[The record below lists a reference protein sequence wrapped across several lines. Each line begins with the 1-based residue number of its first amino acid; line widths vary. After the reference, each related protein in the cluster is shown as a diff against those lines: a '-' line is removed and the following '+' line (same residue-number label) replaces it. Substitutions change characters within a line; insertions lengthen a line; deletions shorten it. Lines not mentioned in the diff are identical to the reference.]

1 VNRSVRYQVV
11 STMGAR
17 RAAGMSPTRLL
28 SNEAAQKLLEFSHDV
43 ACVVG
48 FDGHIRQHTANWQ
61 EDPAQSNRDVAGAPF
76 ITFVHADDRQE
87 TRRRLEMLTT
97 GAVAAIEIENR
108 FSRLDGTYAW
118 LSWHVTA
125 DRREKL
131 LYCRAQDLSSRTTS
145 AGGDVEV
152 EARRRLD
159 ISDAVAVTDADDVL
173 RYVSPSCRQ
182 LLGYTSTELIGKP
195 VSRLIHPDDRALA
208 GLAKQGNAIGEGA
221 RTVSLRYRCKDGS
234 YAWIESKSKAIIDPL
249 TGAVLETQALMRDIG
264 QRKEAQESIEHQAL
278 TDALTGLANRTLL
291 ADRLN
296 QGLRH
301 LKRSPGFVG
310 VLMLDLDHFKVI
322 NDTHGH
328 HVGDAVLLEA
338 AARLQRLARPDD
350 TVARFGGDE
359 FVVVVQG
366 LADPADLTA
375 FADRIVAG
383 LRAPFQVGDDE
394 VVATVSI
401 GIAVASQPDTLA
413 EDLLREADTALYR
426 AKDQGRDR
434 HEVYGAALQVRAM
447 ERQETERLVRRAL
460 AEERLI
466 VRYQPIVE
474 LATGRTVEAEAL
486 LRIDDAER
494 GHFSPE
500 HFLTVAEETG
510 LLPAMD
516 ERVRTTA
523 LRELVGWRA
532 TPSLRGVE
540 RLAVNLSARELANP
554 QFTARLAARLHA
566 VGLEG
571 SDLSIEVTE
580 HVLMQTSHSAV
591 TSLAELRDIGVHV
604 GLDDFGTG
612 LTALSHLH
620 SFPLDY
626 VKIDRSFVEYI
637 TADARSSSIVAAIIH
652 LAHAHDLSVVA
663 EGVETAEQ
671 LATLRHLG
679 CDRAQGFL
687 FSPPVSAADFMNL
700 LKREAA

>member
-1 VNRSVRYQVV
+1 
-11 STMGAR
+11 MGAR
-17 RAAGMSPTRLL
+17 RDASLSATTLL
-28 SNEAAQKLLEFSHDV
+28 SNEAAQKLLELSHDV

-61 EDPAQSNRDVAGAPF
+61 HGLGGPTRDVAGSPF
-76 ITFVHADDRQE
+76 ITFVHPDDRRE

-97 GAVAAIEIENR
+97 GVAEAIEIENR

-125 DRREKL
+125 DRLEQL
-131 LYCRAQDLSSRTTS
+131 LYCRAQDLGSRTTS

-159 ISDAVAVTDADDVL
+159 ISDAVAVTDAHDVL
-173 RYVSPSCRQ
+173 RYVSPSCQQ
-182 LLGYTSTELIGKP
+182 LLGYTSAELIGKP

-208 GLAKQGNAIGEGA
+208 GLAQQGNATGEGA
-221 RTVSLRYRCKDGS
+221 RTLSLRYRCKDGS
-234 YAWIESKSKAIIDPL
+234 YTWIESKSTAIIDPL

-264 QRKEAQESIEHQAL
+264 QRKEAQASIERQAL
-278 TDALTGLANRTLL
+278 TDALIGLANRTLL
-291 ADRLN
+291 ADRLK

-301 LKRSPGFVG
+301 LQRSPGFVG

-338 AARLQRLARPDD
+338 AARLQHLARPDD

-366 LADPADLTA
+366 IADPADLTA

-401 GIAVASQPDTLA
+401 GIAVASQPDTLP

-460 AEERLI
+460 AEELLI

-474 LATGRTVEAEAL
+474 LTACRTVEAEAL

-500 HFLTVAEETG
+500 HFLVVAEETG

-516 ERVRTTA
+516 ERVRATA
-523 LRELVGWRA
+523 LRELVAWRA

-554 QFTARLAARLHA
+554 QFTARLAERLYA
-566 VGLEG
+566 AGLDG

-591 TSLAELRDIGVHV
+591 TSLAALRDIGVHV

-626 VKIDRSFVEYI
+626 VKIDRSFVEHI
-637 TADARSSSIVAAIIH
+637 TDDGRSSSIVAAIID
-652 LAHAHDLSVVA
+652 LAHAHGLSVVA
-663 EGVETAEQ
+663 EGVETADQ
-671 LATLRHLG
+671 LATLRQLG
-679 CDRAQGFL
+679 CDRAQGYL
-687 FSPPVSAADFMNL
+687 FSPPVSAGDFINL

>member
-1 VNRSVRYQVV
+1 
-11 STMGAR
+11 MR
-17 RAAGMSPTRLL
+17 RAAHLSATTLL
-28 SNEAAQKLLEFSHDV
+28 SKEAAQKLLEFSDDA
-43 ACVVG
+43 ACVIG
-48 FDGHIRQHTANWQ
+48 FDGHITQHSASWQ
-61 EDPAQSNRDVAGAPF
+61 RDLAYLSGDAAGAAF
-76 ITFVHADDRQE
+76 VSFVHPGDRQE
-87 TRRRLEMLTT
+87 TRRRLKMLTSGT
-97 GAVAAIEIENR
+97 VAAIEIETR
-108 FSRLDGTYAW
+108 FRRLDGSYAW
-118 LSWHVTA
+118 LCWHMTA
-125 DRREKL
+125 DPKERL
-131 LYCRAQDLSSRTTS
+131 LYCLAQDLSGRKTS
-145 AGGDVEV
+145 SGGDVEV

-173 RYVSPSCRQ
+173 RYVSPSCWQ
-182 LLGYTSTELIGKP
+182 LLGYTSAELIGKP
-195 VSRLIHPDDRALA
+195 VRGLIHPDDRALA
-208 GLAKQGNAIGEGA
+208 GLTHHGNATGAGA

-264 QRKEAQESIEHQAL
+264 QRKEAQATIERQAL

-322 NDTHGH
+322 NDTLGH
-328 HVGDAVLLEA
+328 QVGDSVLLEA

-383 LRAPFQVGDDE
+383 LRVPFQIGDDE

-401 GIAVASQPDTLA
+401 GIAVASQPDSLP

-460 AEERLI
+460 ADERLI
-466 VRYQPIVE
+466 VHYQPIVHVANGE
-474 LATGRTVEAEAL
+474 TVEVEAL

-494 GHFSPE
+494 GHFSPQ
-500 HFLTVAEETG
+500 HFLLIAEEIG

-516 ERVRTTA
+516 ERVRRIA
-523 LRELVGWRA
+523 LGELAAWRA
-532 TPSLRGVE
+532 IPSLRGIE
-540 RLAVNLSARELANP
+540 RLAVNLSARELASP
-554 QFTARLAARLHA
+554 EFTARLGSCLHA
-566 VGLEG
+566 AGLEG

-591 TSLAELRDIGVHV
+591 TALAELRDFGAHV

-612 LTALSHLH
+612 LSALSHLY
-620 SFPLDY
+620 SFPLDFI
-626 VKIDRSFVEYI
+626 KIDQSHVEQI
-637 TADARSSSIVAAIIH
+637 AVDVRSSSIVAAIID
-652 LAHAHDLSVVA
+652 LAHAHGLFVVA

-671 LATLRHLG
+671 LAVLRQLG

-687 FSPPVSAADFMNL
+687 FSPPVSSADFVNL
-700 LKREAA
+700 LARDAVPA

>member
-1 VNRSVRYQVV
+1 
-11 STMGAR
+11 
-17 RAAGMSPTRLL
+17 MSPTTLL
-28 SNEAAQKLLEFSHDV
+28 TKEAAQKLLAFSDDV
-43 ACVVG
+43 ACVIG
-48 FDGHIRQHTANWQ
+48 FDGHIRQHSASWQ
-61 EDPAQSNRDVAGAPF
+61 RDLAHPSGDVAGAAF
-76 ITFVHADDRQE
+76 LEFVHPDDRSE
-87 TRRRLEMLTT
+87 TRRRLKLLTT
-97 GAVAAIEIENR
+97 GEVSALELETR

-118 LSWHVTA
+118 LCWHVTA
-125 DRREKL
+125 DRHDQL
-131 LYCRAQDLSSRTTS
+131 LYCLAQDQSGRQTG

-182 LLGYTSTELIGKP
+182 LLGYTSAELIGKP
-195 VSRLIHPDDRALA
+195 VARLIHPDDRALA
-208 GLAKQGNAIGEGA
+208 GLTQQGNATSSSP

-234 YAWIESKSKAIIDPL
+234 YAWIESKSTAVLDPL
-249 TGAVLETQALMRDIG
+249 TGAVVETQALMRDIG
-264 QRKEAQESIEHQAL
+264 QRKEAQAIIEHQAL
-278 TDALTGLANRTLL
+278 TDSLTGLANRTLL

-338 AARLQRLARPDD
+338 AARLQRLARPED

-366 LADPADLTA
+366 IVDPADLTA

-401 GIAVASQPDTLA
+401 GIAVASQSDTLP

-460 AEERLI
+460 AEELLI

-474 LATGRTVEAEAL
+474 LATGRTVQAEAL

-500 HFLTVAEETG
+500 HFLVVAEETG

-516 ERVRTTA
+516 ERVRITA
-523 LRELVGWRA
+523 LGELAAWRA
-532 TPSLRGVE
+532 MPSLRRVE

-554 QFTARLAARLHA
+554 DFASRLASRLRA
-566 VGLEG
+566 TRLQG

-591 TSLAELRDIGVHV
+591 ASLAELREFGVHV

-612 LTALSHLH
+612 LSALSHLQ
-620 SFPLDY
+620 SFPLDF
-626 VKIDRSFVEYI
+626 VKIDRSHVENI
-637 TADARSSSIVAAIIH
+637 AVDARSSSIVAAIIN
-652 LAHAHDLSVVA
+652 LAHAYGLAVVA

-671 LATLRHLG
+671 LAVLCTLG

-687 FSPPVSAADFMNL
+687 FSPPVSSADLVNL
-700 LKREAA
+700 LKRDAA